1 MKLGLNGKTALITAS
16 ANGIGRETAKA
27 FLQEGATV
35 FINGRDEKRLLKVQ
49 EELTGE
55 YGDARVYSVCGDA
68 ANEKVIRMIHDRI
81 EEKCGKL
88 DILVP
93 NLGRGKPI
101 SENKLDMDEWQCMM
115 EVNLFSAVKLINR
128 FYDLLRLGNNPS
140 ITMLSSIAALEKLN
154 APYAYAA
161 SKSSILALIK
171 YLSDDYAKD
180 NIRVNGVIPG
190 NIYFEGGRW
199 EELLD
204 LDRTGTEEYIRN
216 NVPLKRFG
224 KPEEIANA
232 IIFLA
237 SECSL
242 FTTGST
248 LVVDGG
254 QRRGWE

>member
-1 MKLGLNGKTALITAS
+1 MNLGLNGKIALITAS
-16 ANGIGRETAKA
+16 TNGIGRETAKA

-35 FINGRDEKRLLKVQ
+35 FINGRNEKRLSEVQ
-49 EELTGE
+49 EELSGE
-55 YGDARVYSVCGDA
+55 YGDERVYSVCGDA
-68 ANEKVIRMIHDRI
+68 ANEKVICEIHDLI
-81 EEKCGKL
+81 EAKYGKL

-101 SENKLDMDEWQCMM
+101 SKNRLEVDEWQYMM
-115 EVNLFSAVKLINR
+115 EVNLFSAVKLIDKFQN
-128 FYDLLRLGNNPS
+128 LLRRGDNPS
-140 ITMLSSIAALEKLN
+140 ITMISSITALEKLS

-190 NIYFEGGRW
+190 NVYFEGGRW

-204 LDRTGTEEYIRN
+204 ADRTGTEAYIRS

-224 KPEEIANA
+224 KPEEIASA
-232 IIFLA
+232 IAFLA

-242 FTTGST
+242 FTTGAT

>member
-1 MKLGLNGKTALITAS
+1 MKLGINGKTALITAS

-27 FLQEGATV
+27 FLQEGAIV
-35 FINGRDEKRLLKVQ
+35 FINGRDEKRLLEAQ
-49 EELTGE
+49 EELSRE
-55 YGDARVYSVCGDA
+55 YGEDRVYSVCGDA
-68 ANEKVIRMIHDRI
+68 ASEKVICDMHDLI
-81 EEKCGKL
+81 EAKYGKL

-101 SENKLDMDEWQCMM
+101 SDNRLEMEEWQYMM
-115 EVNLFSAVKLINR
+115 EVNLFSAVKLIDK
-128 FYDLLRLGNNPS
+128 FQDLLRMGTNPC
-140 ITMLSSIAALEKLN
+140 ITMLSSIAALEKLS

-199 EELLD
+199 EELLAA
-204 LDRTGTEEYIRN
+204 DRTGTEAYIRS

-224 KPEEIANA
+224 RPEEIASA
-232 IIFLA
+232 IVFLA